1 MARRKAAQG
10 ERRRRK
16 PATSPEAR
24 ENELVSYAADLAEE
38 QILGGTASSQ
48 VITHFLKLGSSREK
62 LEQQRLQ
69 HENELLQV
77 KREAMESQKRVEEL
91 YLQALDAMRSYSGV
105 GSQLDEDLDED

>member
-1 MARRKAAQG
+1 MARRKSSED

-24 ENELVSYAADLAEE
+24 ENELVSMAADLAEE
-38 QILGGTASSQ
+38 QILGGSASSQ
-48 VITHFLKLGSSREK
+48 VITHFLKLGSSRER

-77 KREAMESQKRVEEL
+77 KKEALEGQQRVEEL
-91 YLQALDAMRSYSGV
+91 YMTALDAMRSYSGA
-105 GSQLDEDLDED
+105 GDPEPQEDDEG